1 MSAWEALGESGR
13 SMSAAYAGAG
23 GFAVT
28 IPAVARNEPAPRD
41 TQAPL
46 PSTDD
51 TQAIAD
57 AILRAAGA
65 IATGE
70 A

>member
-1 MSAWEALGESGR
+1 MTRAAFASGTG
-13 SMSAAYAGAG
+13 AAI
-23 GFAVT
+23 T
-28 IPAVARNEPAPRD
+28 IPAVDVREAALGD

-46 PSTDD
+46 ARTDD

-57 AILRAAGA
+57 AILRAAGT

-70 A
+70 ADV

>member
-1 MSAWEALGESGR
+1 MTR
-13 SMSAAYAGAG
+13 SFATIG

-28 IPAVARNEPAPRD
+28 IPAVDVRETAPGD

-46 PSTDD
+46 TRTDD
-51 TQAIAD
+51 TQAAAD

-65 IATGE
+65 VTTGE